1 MIPTIKQTCKTVM
14 YTDEQF
20 DRILNEWDRDRQQR
34 KVDLFRG
41 VQIGILIS
49 MGLVFI
55 TTLLV
60 YYGGI

>member
-1 MIPTIKQTCKTVM
+1 MKLTIRPACKIVLF
-14 YTDEQF
+14 TDEQF
-20 DRILNEWDRDRQQR
+20 NRVLEEWDRDRQQR

-41 VQIGILIS
+41 VQIGILVS

-55 TTLLV
+55 TTLLI